1 MGLAWKLLAIPTL
14 VVVKGLTAATAV
26 RLFFLAFDVFLHKR
40 PLGLF

>member
-14 VVVKGLTAATAV
+14 VVKGLTAATAV